1 MLSSFTIRNFKSI
14 VDQTLDLGSFNVFIG
29 ENGCGKSNLLE
40 AFAMAA
46 AGLTGK
52 LTNEELYARGIRIAK
67 PSLMRNAFRET
78 GSLREISFSSTV
90 TTEGQ
95 SVVID
100 VGLPDNYV
108 GTLPQQLPARLREA
122 MLLASEAATALLKK
136 HPLQSEAPAGA
147 SQEQIDEILRIVLFN
162 LMKKA
167 PVEELREL
175 HGRSQLAVAV
185 SEFGIYSP
193 STLALR
199 GLQVESRREP
209 LGLYGEGLDTT
220 IASFSDGQREQ
231 LREHIGMVS
240 WVDDV
245 DIDREG
251 KRKLEGYK
259 LGRSASELYFFDRF
273 MSDENRM
280 FSAEN
285 ANEGIL
291 HILFHVA
298 LFLSDKTPKIFAID
312 NIETALNPHL
322 LRQLVK
328 TLASLANENG
338 KQALVTTHNPAA
350 LDGLNLH
357 DDTQRLFV
365 VARNDDGH
373 TTVRRVKVKPEANG
387 QKLKLSEMW
396 MRGLL
401 GAIPTHF

>member
-1 MLSSFTIRNFKSI
+1 LKDVPEQVQQEDFIQAKRTKDLSSF
-14 VDQTLDLGSFNVFIG
+14 
-29 ENGCGKSNLLE
+29 
-40 AFAMAA
+40 
-46 AGLTGK
+46 
-52 LTNEELYARGIRIAK
+52 
-67 PSLMRNAFRET
+67 
-78 GSLREISFSSTV
+78 
-90 TTEGQ
+90 
-95 SVVID
+95 
-100 VGLPDNYV
+100 
-108 GTLPQQLPARLREA
+108 
-122 MLLASEAATALLKK
+122 
-136 HPLQSEAPAGA
+136 
-147 SQEQIDEILRIVLFN
+147 
-162 LMKKA
+162 
-167 PVEELREL
+167 
-175 HGRSQLAVAV
+175 
-185 SEFGIYSP
+185 GIYAP

-240 WVDDV
+240 WVEDV

-396 MRGLL
+396 MRGML